1 MTGPRTLLIT
11 MLLAGSATVAIA
23 ADGSVQIMVQTSLAA
38 GLSHHEARSVWE
50 HLRVGERLELVR
62 ETGNPHD
69 PNAVRLDWRG
79 HALGYIPRA
88 ENESVARQLDRG
100 NVLEARITAIGMHRN
115 HRRKLEVEIYLRM

>member
-23 ADGSVQIMVQTSLAA
+23 ADGSVQLMVQTSLAA

-50 HLRVGERLELVR
+50 HLRVGERLKLVR

-69 PNAVRLDWRG
+69 PNAVRLD
-79 HALGYIPRA
+79 
-88 ENESVARQLDRG
+88 
-100 NVLEARITAIGMHRN
+100 
-115 HRRKLEVEIYLRM
+115 

>member
-1 MTGPRTLLIT
+1 MTGLRALVVAVLLV
-11 MLLAGSATVAIA
+11 AAAPVAIA

-79 HALGYIPRA
+79 HALGYIPRT

-100 NVLEARITAIGMHRN
+100 NALEARITAIGMYRN
-115 HRRKLEVEIYLRM
+115 HRRRLEVEIYLRM